1 MKPSAN
7 KTLPIMKILRVAV
20 LALLLASGILFSTH
34 HHDLDGHSHNHC
46 PVCFA
51 WHVSASALPEEA
63 SAPETADVWADL
75 TDCPFESPRRALSA
89 AAFKSRAP
97 PFPFS

>member
-1 MKPSAN
+1 MKLSAN
-7 KTLPIMKILRVAV
+7 KTLPIMNILRVAV

-34 HHDLDGHSHNHC
+34 HHNLDGNSHNDC

-51 WHVSASALPEEA
+51 WHVSASSLPEEA
-63 SAPETADVWADL
+63 STPETDDAWADL
-75 TDCPFESPRRALSA
+75 TDCPVESPRRALSA
-89 AAFKSRAP
+89 AGIKSRAP